1 MKDEQIC
8 ALLREYQEVC
18 MGTDPISNYME
29 SEHEYSKRFHKKM
42 KRLLW
47 SYENFQ
53 KDIRMGYAVRRIAMI
68 LLILMGLFAAN
79 EVSAR
84 FFGFDAWKTIRSLVD
99 GGKGTKVEYLE
110 SQKEEEM
117 AKPKRKEPD
126 YIPEG
131 YQETERDES
140 EAFVTVFFQKS
151 KKEKITYSRMEIIDG
166 GAYIYDAEYDEEK
179 MVTIANYQARLI
191 YDGDG
196 KYLWWYD
203 EEYEYSIISGKI
215 ADEEII
221 KMAESI
227 YK

>member
-1 MKDEQIC
+1 MKEEEIG
-8 ALLREYQEVC
+8 ALLREYQEFC
-18 MGTDPISNYME
+18 MGTESIRKCME
-29 SEHEYSKRFHKKM
+29 SEHEYSKRFRRKM

-53 KDIRMGYAVRRIAMI
+53 KDIRVGYVVRRVAMI
-68 LLILMGLFAAN
+68 IIVLMGLFAAN

-110 SQKEEEM
+110 PQKEKDM
-117 AKPKRKEPD
+117 AEPKRKEPD
-126 YIPEG
+126 YVPEG
-131 YQETERDES
+131 YQETERDEMWP
-140 EAFVTVFFQKS
+140 FVTIIYENTQR
-151 KKEKITYSRMEIIDG
+151 KKISYNRIEIIKG
-166 GAYIYDAEYDEEK
+166 ENTIYDAEYDEEYA
-179 MVTIANYQARLI
+179 VSIANYRARLI
-191 YDGDG
+191 YDGEG
-196 KYLWWYD
+196 KYLWWCD
-203 EEYEYSIISGKI
+203 EEYEYSIVSGAI